1 MRILIDAGHF
11 ISHMVQMKGK
21 KDDVTFEYTVTFI
34 SHMVQMKADMRVTTI
49 SKSLTFISHMVQMKV
64 FQQFYS
70 LC

>member
-1 MRILIDAGHF
+1 
-11 ISHMVQMKGK
+11 MKGK